1 MKPYMYDIGKTKV
14 LVDGKRVDG
23 FNEDGVK
30 IDEDGITINFIIKA
44 DFLKNLHAKDIKII
58 YMDADVTA
66 VTKMK
71 VDKLEMLPRTIT
83 GKEFP
88 LVPIKFS
95 GEPKTKYTD

>member
-1 MKPYMYDIGKTKV
+1 MYDVGKTKV

-23 FNEDGVK
+23 FNDDGVK
-30 IDEDGITINFIIKA
+30 IDGDGITINFIIKA
-44 DFLKNLHAKDIKII
+44 DFIKDLHAKNIKII

-71 VDKLEMLPRTIT
+71 VDKLEMLPRTIA
-83 GKEFP
+83 GNNFP

-95 GEPKTKYTD
+95 GEPKTDYTD